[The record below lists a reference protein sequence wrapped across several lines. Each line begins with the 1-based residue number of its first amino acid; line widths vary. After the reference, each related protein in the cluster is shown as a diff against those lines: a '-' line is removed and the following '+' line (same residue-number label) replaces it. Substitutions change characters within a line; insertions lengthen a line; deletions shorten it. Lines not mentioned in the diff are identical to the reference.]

1 MGTRMP
7 SPHFSQWRAKTAAG
21 RVAGPHVYQ
30 EELIAA
36 VALIAE
42 VFEGD
47 DLSQIILPRDFTIE
61 EIDRFHEFD
70 RASKRIG
77 RFL

>member
-42 VFEGD
+42 VFEGFQ
-47 DLSQIILPRDFTIE
+47 SAPAYGTAP
-61 EIDRFHEFD
+61 EIPEVAIAHRGSLA
-70 RASKRIG
+70 RA
-77 RFL
+77 